1 LSGLSGLPHFGST
14 SSGNQLALTFLRR
27 KASTGPGIGYEV
39 QWSEDFTTWTPQ
51 TLDGTNSETLS
62 IDSSWER
69 VRFLH
74 TPGTG
79 AARRFFRVAVRRF

>member
-1 LSGLSGLPHFGST
+1 
-14 SSGNQLALTFLRR
+14 
-27 KASTGPGIGYEV
+27 V